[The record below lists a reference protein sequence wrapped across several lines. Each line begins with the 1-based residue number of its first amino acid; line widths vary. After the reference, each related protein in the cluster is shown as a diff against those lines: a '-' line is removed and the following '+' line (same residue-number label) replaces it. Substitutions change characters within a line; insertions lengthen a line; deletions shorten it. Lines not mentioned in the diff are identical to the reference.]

1 MKAKKVHITLTN
13 ENLFNADNYAKD
25 NNMKFRSTAVNDL
38 IQKGLEYNNIT
49 KLVEEIKI
57 LQIKLLGYAKTLEYF
72 DKVYTYEELIDRVNR
87 TLFEP
92 IERENCVQ
100 ILKLLEEKKQN
111 VGILKPGGFFSNLG
125 LPINPIKKK

>member
-13 ENLFNADNYAKD
+13 ENLYNVDSYAKD

-72 DKVYTYEELIDRVNR
+72 DKVLITALDIKNIKDPNSNPVINNYYKYTKGDH
-87 TLFEP
+87 
-92 IERENCVQ
+92 
-100 ILKLLEEKKQN
+100 
-111 VGILKPGGFFSNLG
+111 SD
-125 LPINPIKKK
+125 